1 MKSIVCAV
9 IAAVVFAKEDAPIQ
23 EEDKCQKATIK
34 ANKACSDKFGSRAAT
49 STCKSVKT
57 SERKACKDEE
67 NKKHDECKATVTES
81 EKACTKEVEKMKEK
95 ACLKKVKASGKETCE
110 KAHPGR
116 AGSNAASQSRI
127 RQAEIRCYEDAKNA
141 CTGSKSLAN
150 SLLTGVSVLISA
162 ALLF

>member
-1 MKSIVCAV
+1 MKSFVCAV

-49 STCKSVKT
+49 ATCKSVKT
-57 SERKACKDEE
+57 SKRKACKDEE
-67 NKKHDECKATVTES
+67 NKKQDECKATATES

-116 AGSNAASQSRI
+116 AGSGGG
-127 RQAEIRCYEDAKNA
+127 AKSNLRHA
-141 CTGSKSLAN
+141 R
-150 SLLTGVSVLISA
+150 
-162 ALLF
+162 